1 MNINKSIINFCSAC
15 GSKLN
20 NQVKSGHPVQCAA
33 CSKTSYL
40 DPKVAVGGVIINSNN
55 QLLLVKRNIEPNIG
69 KWSFPSGFVD
79 SGEII
84 EEALVR
90 ETIEETGVKINVEK
104 LLGTYS
110 TKDEQIV
117 FIAYLANTKST
128 KININQEVQEARF
141 FDFANMPK
149 LAFEHDD
156 EIIKQA
162 IKILEGKR
170 EDKTSDKIFNI
181 SLLQKRGIEAEVLIP
196 LIRNLEKEIGKEPAQ
211 QLAKNA
217 IKEIAEKQGKDFSS
231 MIQRDDLDG
240 FQSIQETWSGAG
252 EDITYEIIE
261 NNKKEFNFNVTKCRF
276 AEMYKQL
283 GAEDLGYILSCGR
296 DFSLSSGYSEDIQL
310 TRTKTIMEG
319 ADFCDFRYH
328 KD

>member
-1 MNINKSIINFCSAC
+1 MNINKTIINFCSAC
-15 GSKLN
+15 GSKLK
-20 NQVKSGHPVQCAA
+20 NQVKSGHPVKCAK

-40 DPKVAVGGVIINSNN
+40 DPKVAVGGAIINSKNE
-55 QLLLVKRNIEPNIG
+55 LLLVKRNIAPNIG

-79 SGEII
+79 SGEIL
-84 EEALVR
+84 EEALIR
-90 ETIEETGVKINVEK
+90 ETMEETGVKINVEK

-128 KININQEVQEARF
+128 KITINQEVQEARF
-141 FDFANMPK
+141 FNFANLPK
-149 LAFEHDD
+149 LAFEHDE
-156 EIIKQA
+156 EIIEQT
-162 IKILEGKR
+162 IKNL
-170 EDKTSDKIFNI
+170 EDKKENSSPNEIFNI

-196 LIRNLEKEIGKEPAQ
+196 LIRNLEKEIGKESAH
-211 QLAKNA
+211 QLARNA
-217 IKEIAEKQGKDFSS
+217 IKAIAEKQGKDFSS
-231 MIQRDDLDG
+231 IIQRDDLDG

-252 EDITYEIIE
+252 TDITYEIIE

-310 TRTKTIMEG
+310 NRTKTIMEG